1 MSPFALRYTM
11 RFVIVGAG
19 RVGMRAARVLRE
31 EGHEVALVEPDG
43 TKVRRLRSEGFEVV
57 QGDGSDEEVLLSM
70 DLDSA
75 DGLAA
80 LSGDLMVNVVAC
92 MIAKAHGCRTV
103 MRADGDYREY
113 VVRKYSQDVDEVVYP
128 ERLGAI
134 AAKNALLGGN
144 IHAIADI
151 APTLQLVELTV
162 TDHSPMHG
170 YTLSELELPGNA
182 RVLAFG
188 KADGRM
194 GLPEPDQ
201 SMETGDRLIVI
212 ADYDVLGDVRAII
225 VGEDAPVP
233 SAATGGA

>member
-1 MSPFALRYTM
+1 M

-19 RVGMRAARVLRE
+19 RVGMRTARVLRE
-31 EGHEVALVEPDG
+31 EDHEVVLVEPDG
-43 TKVRRLRSEGFEVV
+43 TKVRRLRSEGFDVV
-57 QGDGSDEEVLLSM
+57 QGDGSDEEVLLSL
-70 DLDSA
+70 DLDAA

-80 LSGDLMVNVVAC
+80 LSGDPMVNVVAC
-92 MIAKAHGCRTV
+92 MVAKGHDCRTV
-103 MRADGDYREY
+103 MRADNDYREY
-113 VVRKYSQDVDEVVYP
+113 VVRKYSNDVDDVVYP

-144 IHAIADI
+144 IHAIADV
-151 APTLQLVELTV
+151 APTIQLVELTV

-194 GLPEPDQ
+194 ELPEPDQ
-201 SMETGDRLIVI
+201 SLETGDRLVVI
-212 ADYDVLGDVRAII
+212 ADYEVLGDVRTII
-225 VGEDAPVP
+225 VGRDAPATAP
-233 SAATGGA
+233 ATGGV

>member
-1 MSPFALRYTM
+1 MKRH
-11 RFVIVGAG
+11 RFHLGTGVDLSVFHGVTRFGNRLSEETTDLYRTRSMAYFN
-19 RVGMRAARVLRE
+19 RVVLR
-31 EGHEVALVEPDG
+31 HAFHWPVW
-43 TKVRRLRSEGFEVV
+43 
-57 QGDGSDEEVLLSM
+57 
-70 DLDSA
+70 
-75 DGLAA
+75 
-80 LSGDLMVNVVAC
+80 
-92 MIAKAHGCRTV
+92 TV

-113 VVRKYSQDVDEVVYP
+113 VVRKYSQDVDEVIYP

-134 AAKNALLGGN
+134 VAKNALLGGN

-170 YTLSELELPGNA
+170 YTLSELELPGSA

-188 KADGRM
+188 KADGQM
-194 GLPEPDQ
+194 ELPEPDQ
-201 SMETGDRLIVI
+201 SLETGDRLIVI

-233 SAATGGA
+233 SAATGGV

>member
-1 MSPFALRYTM
+1 M
-11 RFVIVGAG
+11 RT
-19 RVGMRAARVLRE
+19 ARVLRE

-57 QGDGSDEEVLLSM
+57 QGDGSDEDTLLSM
-70 DLDSA
+70 DLENT

-80 LSGDLMVNVVAC
+80 LSGDLMVNIVAC
-92 MIAKAHGCRTV
+92 MIAKEYGCRTV

-113 VVRKYSQDVDEVVYP
+113 VVRKYSRDVDEVVYP

-134 AAKNALLGGN
+134 VAKNALLGGN
-144 IHAIADI
+144 IHAIADV

-182 RVLAFG
+182 RLLAFG
-188 KADGRM
+188 KADGQMR
-194 GLPEPDQ
+194 LPEPDQ
-201 SMETGDRLIVI
+201 SMEVGDRLIVI
-212 ADYDVLGDVRAII
+212 ADYDVLSDVRTII
-225 VGEDAPVP
+225 VGDQAPMP
-233 SAATGGA
+233 AAAGGGA

>member
-1 MSPFALRYTM
+1 M
-11 RFVIVGAG
+11 RV
-19 RVGMRAARVLRE
+19 ARVLRE
-31 EGHEVALVEPDG
+31 EGHEVSLVEPDG
-43 TKVRRLRSEGFEVV
+43 TKVKRLRSEGFEVV
-57 QGDGSDEEVLLSM
+57 QGDGSDEEVLLSV
-70 DLDSA
+70 DPGRA

-80 LSGDLMVNVVAC
+80 LSGDLMANVVAC

-113 VVRKYSQDVDEVVYP
+113 VVRKYSQDVDEVIYP

-134 AAKNALLGGN
+134 AAKNALLGGS

-170 YTLSELELPGNA
+170 YTLSELELPGSA

-188 KADGRM
+188 KVDGQVR
-194 GLPEPDQ
+194 LPEPDQ
-201 SMETGDRLIVI
+201 SLETGDRLIVI

-225 VGEDAPVP
+225 VGEEVP
-233 SAATGGA
+233 EAAAATGGA

>member
-1 MSPFALRYTM
+1 M

-19 RVGMRAARVLRE
+19 RVGMRVARVLRE
-31 EGHEVALVEPDG
+31 EGHEAALVEPDG
-43 TKVRRLRSEGFEVV
+43 AKVKRLRSEGFEVV
-57 QGDGSDEEVLLSM
+57 QGDGSNEEVLLSM
-70 DLDSA
+70 DLGDA
-75 DGLAA
+75 DGVAA

-134 AAKNALLGGN
+134 VAKNALLGGN

-151 APTLQLVELTV
+151 APTLQLVELTI

-170 YTLSELELPGNA
+170 YTLSELELPGSA

-194 GLPEPDQ
+194 ELPEPDQ
-201 SMETGDRLIVI
+201 SLEVGDRLIVI

-225 VGEDAPVP
+225 VGEDASPART
-233 SAATGGA
+233 AAGGV

>member
-1 MSPFALRYTM
+1 M
-11 RFVIVGAG
+11 
-19 RVGMRAARVLRE
+19 
-31 EGHEVALVEPDG
+31 ALVEPDE
-43 TKVRRLRSEGFEVV
+43 TKVKRLRSEGFKVV
-57 QGDGSDEEVLLSM
+57 QGDGSDEDVLLSV
-70 DLDSA
+70 DLESA

-134 AAKNALLGGN
+134 VAKNALLGGN

-151 APTLQLVELTV
+151 APTLQLLELTV
-162 TDHSPMHG
+162 TDYSPMHG
-170 YTLSELELPGNA
+170 YTLSELELPGSA

-188 KADGRM
+188 KADGRV
-194 GLPEPDQ
+194 GLPEPDE
-201 SMETGDRLIVI
+201 SLETGDRLIVI

-233 SAATGGA
+233 SAATGGV

>member
-1 MSPFALRYTM
+1 M
-11 RFVIVGAG
+11 RV
-19 RVGMRAARVLRE
+19 ARVLRE
-31 EGHEVALVEPDG
+31 EGHEVSIVEPDG
-43 TKVRRLRSEGFEVV
+43 TKVKRLRSEGFEVV
-57 QGDGSDEEVLLSM
+57 KGDGSDEEVLLSV
-70 DLDSA
+70 DPASA

-80 LSGDLMVNVVAC
+80 LSGDLMANIVAC

-113 VVRKYSQDVDEVVYP
+113 VVRKYSQDVDEVIYP

-134 AAKNALLGGN
+134 AAKNALLGGS

-162 TDHSPMHG
+162 TDHSPMRG
-170 YTLSELELPGNA
+170 YTLSELELPGSA

-188 KADGRM
+188 KADGQIR
-194 GLPEPDQ
+194 LPEPDQ
-201 SMETGDRLIVI
+201 SLETGDRLIVI

-225 VGEDAPVP
+225 VGDEVP
-233 SAATGGA
+233 EAAAATGGA